1 MSSAI
6 QVSNVSE
13 YKQSERTNA
22 HTYCL
27 YATAF
32 ACTYPNCG
40 RRFSVQSNMRRHMTK
55 VHERGG
61 SSKQGES
68 SEDEYDDESEPC
80 ARH

>member
-13 YKQSERTNA
+13 YKQSEFINA
-22 HTYCL
+22 QTYCL
-27 YATAF
+27 HITAF

>member
-6 QVSNVSE
+6 QALSVSE
-13 YKQSERTNA
+13 YKESEFINA
-22 HTYCL
+22 HSYCL
-27 YATAF
+27 HIAAF

-40 RRFSVQSNMRRHMTK
+40 RRFSVQSNMRRHVTK

-68 SEDEYDDESEPC
+68 SEDEYDDESETC